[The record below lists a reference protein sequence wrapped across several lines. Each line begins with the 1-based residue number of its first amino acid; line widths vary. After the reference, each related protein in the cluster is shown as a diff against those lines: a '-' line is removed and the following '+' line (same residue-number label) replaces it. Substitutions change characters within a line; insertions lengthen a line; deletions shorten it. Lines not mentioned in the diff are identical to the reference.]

1 MSYAPQFAWL
11 QQTTIKNNIICC
23 EPWDA
28 ARYKAVIHACAL
40 EPDLQRM
47 LLGDET
53 PIAEKGISLS
63 GGQKQRVGL
72 ARAAYRAADV
82 YVLDNPISALDDQTQ
97 EHIWTHL
104 IEGLLQQATVI
115 VGSSRPVISCT
126 ATVHVTAD
134 GLKQG
139 EYIEFHNGWCDKR
152 SKPVPPRYVEGSD
165 KVPVK
170 IRVAEPPAV
179 PAHTSSESKLSAPT
193 HTRRSRVGSSLMTV
207 EGASVSDVTNEVR
220 LYEDFAVSA
229 SKMSQK
235 QIDAARSIRR
245 VSVELQVA
253 SPDSQMQSLTRVIGN
268 RSSFID
274 QQEESQ
280 PEKRSMLRSRRMS
293 SYDSA
298 FGSVRQRSQMDDYE
312 SSKMDN
318 SASQLEVIVEPP
330 IHASAVHITSAAP
343 DTPDD
348 YQPSSSDVGFLQWI
362 HACNIGYSYG
372 SFMVVSYFL
381 YQVFRSYFSLV
392 ASWWKDL
399 LFGLSSINFNWVLA
413 GIVIAQL
420 VFRVTAQLVFPLS
433 LSLKADFVLSKN
445 FSYVLFQSHVLCY
458 RCHPTTWRTMQEQS
472 APSACAKLFARL

>member
-1 MSYAPQFAWL
+1 
-11 QQTTIKNNIICC
+11 
-23 EPWDA
+23 
-28 ARYKAVIHACAL
+28 
-40 EPDLQRM
+40 M

-104 IEGLLQQATVI
+104 IEGLLQHATVI

-139 EYIEFHNGWCDKR
+139 EYTEFHNGWCDKR

-193 HTRRSRVGSSLMTV
+193 QRSRVGSSLMTV

-229 SKMSQK
+229 SNMSQK

-253 SPDSQMQSLTRVIGN
+253 SPDSQTQSLTRAIGN

-298 FGSVRQRSQMDDYE
+298 FGSVRQRSQMDDYQP
-312 SSKMDN
+312 SKMDN
-318 SASQLEVIVEPP
+318 SASQLEVIVEDSRGQPP
-330 IHASAVHITSAAP
+330 IQTSAVHNTSAAP

-420 VFRVTAQLVFPLS
+420 VFRVSQAHS
-433 LSLKADFVLSKN
+433 LCLSKLT
-445 FSYVLFQSHVLCY
+445 LFC
-458 RCHPTTWRTMQEQS
+458 
-472 APSACAKLFARL
+472 

>member
-1 MSYAPQFAWL
+1 
-11 QQTTIKNNIICC
+11 
-23 EPWDA
+23 
-28 ARYKAVIHACAL
+28 
-40 EPDLQRM
+40 M

-72 ARAAYRAADV
+72 ARAAYRVADV

-104 IEGLLQQATVI
+104 IEGLLQHATVI

-139 EYIEFHNGWCDKR
+139 EYTEFHNGWCDKR
-152 SKPVPPRYVEGSD
+152 SKPVPPRYAEGAD
-165 KVPVK
+165 EARAK
-170 IRVAEPPAV
+170 IRAAEPPAV
-179 PAHTSSESKLSAPT
+179 PAHTRSEKMLSAPT
-193 HTRRSRVGSSLMTV
+193 QRSRFGSSIMTV
-207 EGASVSDVTNEVR
+207 EDASVSNVTNEVR

-229 SKMSQK
+229 SNMSQK
-235 QIDAARSIRR
+235 QIAAARSIRSN
-245 VSVELQVA
+245 SVELQVA
-253 SPDSQMQSLTRVIGN
+253 SPDSQMQSLTRAIGN
-268 RSSFID
+268 RSSFIE

-280 PEKRSMLRSRRMS
+280 PQNGSMLRSRRMT
-293 SYDSA
+293 SYDST
-298 FGSVRQRSQMDDYE
+298 FGSMQQRSQMD
-312 SSKMDN
+312 N
-318 SASQLEVIVEPP
+318 SASHLEVIVENSRGEPP
-330 IHASAVHITSAAP
+330 IQKSAVQVTSATP

-348 YQPSSSDVGFLQWI
+348 FQPSSSDVGFIQWI

-381 YQVFRSYFSLV
+381 YQIFRSYFSLV

-399 LFGLSSINFNWVLA
+399 LFRLSSINFNWVLA

-420 VFRVTAQLVFPLS
+420 VFRVSPLS
-433 LSLKADFVLSKN
+433 LSLS
-445 FSYVLFQSHVLCY
+445 QG
-458 RCHPTTWRTMQEQS
+458 
-472 APSACAKLFARL
+472 

>member
-1 MSYAPQFAWL
+1 
-11 QQTTIKNNIICC
+11 
-23 EPWDA
+23 
-28 ARYKAVIHACAL
+28 
-40 EPDLQRM
+40 M

-72 ARAAYRAADV
+72 ARAAYRVADI
-82 YVLDNPISALDDQTQ
+82 YLLDNPISALDDQTQ

-104 IEGLLQQATVI
+104 IEGLLQHATVI

-139 EYIEFHNGWCDKR
+139 EYTEYHNGWCDKR
-152 SKPVPPRYVEGSD
+152 SKPVPPRYAQGAD
-165 KVPVK
+165 KAPAE
-170 IRVAEPPAV
+170 IRIVAEPPAV
-179 PAHTSSESKLSAPT
+179 PAHTSSVRKLSAPT
-193 HTRRSRVGSSLMTV
+193 QRSRVGSSLMTV
-207 EGASVSDVTNEVR
+207 EDASVSDVTNEVK
-220 LYEDFAVSA
+220 LYEEFAVSA
-229 SKMSQK
+229 SKMSQN
-235 QIDAARSIRR
+235 QIDAARSIRS
-245 VSVELQVA
+245 VSVELQAA
-253 SPDSQMQSLTRVIGN
+253 SPDSQMQSLTRAIGN

-280 PEKRSMLRSRRMS
+280 PEKRSIMRSRRKS

-298 FGSVRQRSQMDDYE
+298 FGSVRQRSQMDD
-312 SSKMDN
+312 SQLSKMDN
-318 SASQLEVIVEPP
+318 RASHLEVIVEDSRGKPP
-330 IHASAVHITSAAP
+330 IQTSAVHVTSATA

-372 SFMVVSYFL
+372 SLMVISYFL

-399 LFGLSSINFNWVLA
+399 LFGLSSINFNWVMA

-420 VFRVTAQLVFPLS
+420 VFRVSPLS
-433 LSLKADFVLSKN
+433 LFLKADFVLLQS
-445 FSYVLFQSHVLCY
+445 FSYVLFQSHVFCS